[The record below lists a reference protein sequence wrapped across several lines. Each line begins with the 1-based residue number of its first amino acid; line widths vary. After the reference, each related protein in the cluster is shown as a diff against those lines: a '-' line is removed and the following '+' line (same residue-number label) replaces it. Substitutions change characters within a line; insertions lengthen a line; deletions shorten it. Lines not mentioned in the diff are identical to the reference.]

1 MIAGI
6 KSPSI
11 KLLINS
17 QILWL
22 SHSLVSLGKSG
33 FLTAR
38 KKNESFLMSSIVIFY
53 FFVPEI
59 LLSST
64 SKSSRGIRASRL
76 TLAMMFLY
84 IFGLMSY
91 QQNTG

>member
-17 QILWL
+17 QTLWL
-22 SHSLVSLGKSG
+22 SHSVVSLWKSG
-33 FLTAR
+33 FLTAE
-38 KKNESFLMSSIVIFY
+38 KKNESFWMSSIEIFS
-53 FFVPEI
+53 FFAPEI

-64 SKSSRGIRASRL
+64 SKSSRGIRASRV
-76 TLAMMFLY
+76 TLARMFLY
-84 IFGLMSY
+84 ILGLMNYPS
-91 QQNTG
+91 NTE

>member
-22 SHSLVSLGKSG
+22 SHSLVSLWKSG
-33 FLTAR
+33 FLTAG
-38 KKNESFLMSSIVIFY
+38 KKNESFLMSSIVSFY
-53 FFVPEI
+53 FLVEI

-91 QQNTG
+91 PSNTE